1 MILNQTE
8 IKTLFGS
15 EVCLLNILK
24 LVNGKSGNIRHI
36 VLYDD
41 VSSDLQVLAK
51 DMGIEIISYHD
62 HSKLNL
68 NNDIIQE
75 SHSDLESVFTISYTS
90 GTSGNSK
97 GVMLSNRNFLSGI
110 TNILRM
116 ADQFKFN

>member
-8 IKTLFGS
+8 IETLFGS

-24 LVNGKSGNIRHI
+24 LVNGKSDKIKHI

-41 VSSDLQVLAK
+41 VSSDLQDLAK

-68 NNDIIQE
+68 NN
-75 SHSDLESVFTISYTS
+75 SYLI
-90 GTSGNSK
+90 K
-97 GVMLSNRNFLSGI
+97 QIF
-110 TNILRM
+110 
-116 ADQFKFN
+116 

>member
-8 IKTLFGS
+8 IETLFGS

-24 LVNGKSGNIRHI
+24 LVNGKSDKIKHI

-41 VSSDLQVLAK
+41 VSSDLQDLAK

-68 NNDIIQE
+68 NNDTIQE
-75 SHSDLESVFTISYTS
+75 SHNDLESVFTISYTS